1 MKIREKTKNEID
13 KLNSD
18 ELLKVKNFISSIK
31 KDKKVQRDK
40 GTNSNKDLSKIRKY
54 LNNLNTSLSEDIIN
68 SRNDRI

>member
-31 KDKKVQRDK
+31 EDKKVQRDK